1 MPRGIQGQKR
11 LIRSAGLIFLGV
23 VLLALATMQYWMPS
37 GHVLLRYGVGGL
49 AIFGMLVFLS
59 VPGKENSQ
67 KS

>member
-1 MPRGIQGQKR
+1 
-11 LIRSAGLIFLGV
+11 LGV